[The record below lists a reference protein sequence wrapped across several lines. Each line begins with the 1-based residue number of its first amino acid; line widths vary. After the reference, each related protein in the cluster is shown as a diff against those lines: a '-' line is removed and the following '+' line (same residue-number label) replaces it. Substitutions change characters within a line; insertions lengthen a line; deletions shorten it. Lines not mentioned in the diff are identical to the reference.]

1 MITRQERHN
10 LATGL
15 AFLAPNIFG
24 FLTFTLIP
32 LILSLVLAFSNYD
45 LRLHNR
51 FRHLPLHFTLFENF
65 SRLFSQIDFWR
76 YLGNTLFLMLSVPF
90 GIAGSLVTALLLNR
104 QIGGSR
110 RRVRSMIIATAVLV
124 GGVTLLIVVGAG
136 ATSLTIL
143 FSGLACGVLVS
154 GAIGGISVYR
164 TLFYIPS
171 FTSGVAV
178 YLLWTKLYNP
188 STGPLHVALR
198 PMLT

>member
-24 FLTFTLIP
+24 FFTFTLIP

-65 SRLFSQIDFWR
+65 SRLFSQTDFWR

-90 GIAGSLVTALLLNR
+90 GIAGSLATALLR
-104 QIGGSR
+104 AVSSSPSSR
-110 RRVRSMIIATAVLV
+110 TPPTRTPWPSCSRSAATRAQ
-124 GGVTLLIVVGAG
+124 
-136 ATSLTIL
+136 S
-143 FSGLACGVLVS
+143 S
-154 GAIGGISVYR
+154 
-164 TLFYIPS
+164 
-171 FTSGVAV
+171 
-178 YLLWTKLYNP
+178 
-188 STGPLHVALR
+188 ALG
-198 PMLT
+198 